1 MDLKRIIII
10 IILILYVLP
19 TKVFSQK
26 GCCSWHGGVA
36 GCSENGR
43 QICND
48 GTLSPSCTCTSNI
61 TYKNVSGCTD
71 SSAKNYNPDASIN
84 DGSCKYEKNDLS
96 GLLLITG
103 GTLAGIYYFK
113 NKNKTKS

>member
-1 MDLKRIIII
+1 MIIYLS
-10 IILILYVLP
+10 LILCVFP
-19 TKVFSQK
+19 TKVFAQK

-43 QICND
+43 QICKD
-48 GTLSPSCTCTSNI
+48 GTLSPSCTCISNI
-61 TYKNVSGCTD
+61 AYKNVSGCTD
-71 SSAKNYNPDASIN
+71 SSAKNYNPDAIIN
-84 DGSCKYEKNDLS
+84 AGSCKYEKNDLS

>member
-1 MDLKRIIII
+1 MNLKGLIVI
-10 IILILYVLP
+10 IILIFC
-19 TKVFSQK
+19 VFPIRIFAQK

-43 QICND
+43 QICKD
-48 GTLSPSCTCTSNI
+48 GTLSPSCTCISNI
-61 TYKNVSGCTD
+61 TYKNISGCTD

-84 DGSCKYEKNDLS
+84 DGSCEYEENDLS

-113 NKNKTKS
+113 NKNKT